1 MTVLRRTGQIAQL
14 LCIGLFTAATLNV
27 AAQPQV
33 ENKPRLTNRLIV
45 KYRNGAGLA
54 SLNDGAR
61 MAGITVKERRYNR
74 EGAELWKMAR
84 SMTPTE
90 AAQVA
95 ASVASKDRN
104 VLYAEP
110 DLIMAPNMVLND
122 ARASEQWD
130 LYDDTAGLR
139 APAAWDQ
146 TNGAGVTV
154 AVLDTGYLPHA
165 DLAANIVGGYD
176 FISDTTMSNDGDARD
191 ANALDTGDGL
201 VAGECGGGYPSGDQP
216 SSWHGTHVSGTI
228 AAVGNNATGVAG
240 VAWGAKV
247 LPVRVLG
254 KCGGYTS
261 DIADAI
267 VWAAGG
273 SVAGVPANPNPAKV
287 ISLSLGGGGACGRTF
302 QSAIDTARGLGA
314 AVVIAAGNSNT
325 DVSSS
330 SPANCNG
337 VIAVAATG
345 RTGARAY
352 YSNYGAQVDIAAPGG
367 DMSTGQ
373 ADGILSTLNSGRTAP
388 GADSYAYY
396 QGTSMATPHVSGVAA
411 LMFAVNPNLT
421 PDTLEAA
428 LKSSARA
435 FPGTCDQCG
444 TGLVDANA
452 AVVVAAGGTPPTPT
466 PPTPTPPT
474 PTPGGVI
481 TTETEPNNS
490 IAQANAISASTA
502 IVAKMG
508 SASDTDYYSL
518 SLPAR
523 GRLEITL
530 TMAAARADYDLLV
543 LSPDGR
549 LIAQSINGA
558 GRIDRV
564 TLQNRGNSAA
574 PLLVRVLYYSGPSG
588 DTVGAYGLRVNIG
601 R

>member
-1 MTVLRRTGQIAQL
+1 MTVPRRTGQIARL
-14 LCIGLFTAATLNV
+14 LCIGLFTATTLNV
-27 AAQPQV
+27 AAQPQTQD
-33 ENKPRLTNRLIV
+33 KPRLTNRLIV

-61 MAGITVKERRYNR
+61 LAGIAVKERRYNR
-74 EGAELWKMAR
+74 AGAEVWKMAR

-90 AAQVA
+90 AAQAAANVA
-95 ASVASKDRN
+95 RKDAN

-130 LYDDTAGLR
+130 LYDNTVGLR

-191 ANALDTGDGL
+191 ANALDTGDGPL
-201 VAGECGGGYPSGDQP
+201 AGECGGGYPSQDQS
-216 SSWHGTHVSGTI
+216 SSWHGTHVAGTV

-273 SVAGVPANPNPAKV
+273 TVSGVPANSNPAKV
-287 ISLSLGGGGACGRTF
+287 ISLSLGGGGACSRTF
-302 QSAIDTARGLGA
+302 QTAIDTARGLGA

-325 DVSSS
+325 DVSSA

-373 ADGILSTLNSGRTAP
+373 AGGILSTLNSGTRAP
-388 GADSYAYY
+388 GADTYAYY

-411 LMFAVNPNLT
+411 LMLAVNPNLT
-421 PDTLEAA
+421 PDALEAA
-428 LKSSARA
+428 LKSSART

-444 TGLVDANA
+444 AGLLDANA
-452 AVVVAAGGTPPTPT
+452 AVVVAAGGTPPAPTPT
-466 PPTPTPPT
+466 PPTPTPP
-474 PTPGGVI
+474 PGSVI

-490 IAQANAISASTA
+490 IAHANAITASTA
-502 IVAKMG
+502 IVARMG
-508 SASDTDYYSL
+508 SNSDTDYYSV

-523 GRLEITL
+523 GRMEVTL
-530 TMAAARADYDLLV
+530 TMASARADYDLLV

-549 LIAQSINGA
+549 VIAQSIKGA

-564 TLQNRGNSAA
+564 SLQNRGNSAA

-588 DTVGAYGLRVNIG
+588 ETTGAYGLKVGFG